1 MYEGGVEQVLAFAF
15 LAADV
20 ITYAVVIILMS
31 RLDVEKQRQ
40 EKHELRN
47 WLFTQSDIYKRIIAL
62 SKQEVS
68 DKKAMKVL
76 TNAELKKLQKIIF
89 EIYADYI
96 SYLQKKYPKLTEE
109 DILYLCLNEAKLQPL
124 TIALCFGYNNT
135 HPINQRKLRIKER
148 MKDEEM

>member
-1 MYEGGVEQVLAFAF
+1 MQTIIEDNQSIISLLQEEQRNLKQDQANKI
-15 LAADV
+15 DE
-20 ITYAVVIILMS
+20 IQERESTIE
-31 RLDVEKQRQ
+31 RLRQ

-62 SKQEVS
+62 SKQKVS

-96 SYLQKKYPKLTEE
+96 SYLQKSIPS
-109 DILYLCLNEAKLQPL
+109 
-124 TIALCFGYNNT
+124 
-135 HPINQRKLRIKER
+135 
-148 MKDEEM
+148 